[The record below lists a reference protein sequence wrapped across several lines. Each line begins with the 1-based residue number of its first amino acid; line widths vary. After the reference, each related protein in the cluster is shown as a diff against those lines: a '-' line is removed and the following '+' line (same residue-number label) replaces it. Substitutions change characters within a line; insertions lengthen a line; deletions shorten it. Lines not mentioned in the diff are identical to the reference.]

1 MQSLWKR
8 QSCLLAVVLAA
19 GGGGALLEVQGAP
32 ASGASGAS
40 AVSGPPT
47 VSHAITA
54 VDYVTG
60 ALGDIF
66 ENGDGTAFTVV
77 GVSIAPTQFLG
88 VLIFD
93 NPAYTIST
101 AIQPGQ
107 SGQGTGS
114 GTGHFELEDA
124 FAFDFVTGM
133 FVGPFHV
140 TVDVGVAGTT
150 GLSGYNR
157 NGVFTNM
164 NPVTGETSIVR
175 ETVIGNQAIGD
186 AAGSLSIFVDDGNGL
201 PGLVVDS
208 SGGFGQVTANHVHI
222 VQQIH

>member
-19 GGGGALLEVQGAP
+19 GGGGALLEVQGA
-32 ASGASGAS
+32 GAS
-40 AVSGPPT
+40 AVSGPPV
-47 VSHAITA
+47 VSRAITA
-54 VDYVTG
+54 VDPVLG

-77 GVSIAPTQFLG
+77 GVFIAPTQFLG

-114 GTGHFELEDA
+114 GTGHFTLADA
-124 FAFDFVTGM
+124 FAVDFMTGM
-133 FVGPFHV
+133 LVGPFDV
-140 TVDVGVAGTT
+140 TVDLAVAGTT
-150 GLSGYNR
+150 SLSGYNR
-157 NGVFTNM
+157 NGVFTSM
-164 NPVTGETSIVR
+164 DPFTGETSIVR
-175 ETVIGNQAIGD
+175 ETVIGNQAVGD
-186 AAGSLSIFVDDGNGL
+186 TAGSLSIFVDDGSGL
-201 PGLVVDS
+201 PGLVVES
-208 SGGFGQVTANHVHI
+208 AGGFGQVTANHVHI